1 VNQNSLFDLN
11 RRPKTFWYF
20 SIFQSEE
27 AKLLAVSQPAAQ
39 MLIDRLV
46 DAGILSEIT
55 GGRYKRVYLA
65 EAIVRLIETDHPEEL
80 NS

>member
-1 VNQNSLFDLN
+1 
-11 RRPKTFWYF
+11 
-20 SIFQSEE
+20 
-27 AKLLAVSQPAAQ
+27 